1 MDVVLHPLTVNWGEY
16 IRKDGNKN
24 EGLVTTQSLFFLG
37 GVGALRNNLRQFS
50 SAEKQKSVPAKG
62 ESLADIVL

>member
-16 IRKDGNKN
+16 IRKDGNTN
-24 EGLVTTQSLFFLG
+24 EGLVTSQSIGGGGTKNFFG
-37 GVGALRNNLRQFS
+37 PFS
-50 SAEKQKSVPAKG
+50 FTEEKKSGPARG